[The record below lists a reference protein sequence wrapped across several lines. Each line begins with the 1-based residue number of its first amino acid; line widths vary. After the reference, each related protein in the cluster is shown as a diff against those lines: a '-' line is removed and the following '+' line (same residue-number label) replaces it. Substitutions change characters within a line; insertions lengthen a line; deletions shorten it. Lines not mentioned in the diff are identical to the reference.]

1 MLSTYR
7 APILIAIVACI
18 LATFDGCKKN
28 DSVTNPSSTALYNV
42 TATVFNPQGQPQGG
56 ATLALQNPPAEN
68 GTFTSIT
75 DSTGKATI
83 QSPSGQHT
91 LIASLGTVFQATI
104 SVNVSAS
111 ASGTVVTT
119 PMHLQQNTS
128 LGKVLVVTA
137 DAEQLE
143 DVLRVIGYTVFD
155 SVYIDTLEEMANIDS
170 TKVLNYLK
178 QYTLVFSDCD
188 GGTEGDD
195 EYAPLSRT
203 YGRYIQGGG
212 KMYGGHYNYYHLER
226 IWPPYYTQEDNQDNP
241 PADSIRIVSA
251 ALAGYV
257 GFTVA
262 SWDSSSDSRELSG
275 YEHFTDLP
283 PTSVVYA
290 TISWTNPKIAVIVEN
305 HLGSGK
311 FLWTDYHNQDI
322 KDVAHLVK
330 IVQYF
335 LLNM

>member
-1 MLSTYR
+1 MLSSYR
-7 APILIAIVACI
+7 STVAFAIVVGI
-18 LATFDGCKKN
+18 LAACSGCKKN
-28 DSVTNPSSTALYNV
+28 DSVTNPTNVALYNV

-56 ATLALQNPPAEN
+56 ATLALQNPPAES
-68 GTFTSIT
+68 GTFSATT

-83 QSPSGQHT
+83 ESPSGQHT
-91 LIASLGTVFQATI
+91 LIAKMGTVFQATL

-111 ASGTVVTT
+111 PSGNVVAT
-119 PMHLQQNTS
+119 PLHLQQNTT
-128 LGKVLVVTA
+128 LGRVLVVTA

-143 DVLRVIGYTVFD
+143 DVLRVIGYTSFD
-155 SVYIDTLEEMANIDS
+155 SVYIDTLRDQANVDS
-170 TKVLNYLK
+170 TKVLNFLK
-178 QYTLVFSDCD
+178 RSSLVFSDCD

-195 EYAPLSRT
+195 DYATLSRT
-203 YGRYIQGGG
+203 YGRYVQGGG

-226 IWPPYYTQEDNQDNP
+226 IWPPYYMMEDAQDNP
-241 PADSIRIVSA
+241 PQDSIKIVNT
-251 ALAGYV
+251 ALASYV
-257 GFTVA
+257 GFTTA
-262 SWDSSSDSRELSG
+262 SWDSSADSRELSG

-283 PTSVVYA
+283 PTSIVYA

-311 FLWTDYHNQDI
+311 YLWTDYHNQDI
-322 KDVAHLVK
+322 KDVVHLVK

>member
-1 MLSTYR
+1 MLSLYR
-7 APILIAIVACI
+7 GLTLIVIVACL
-18 LATFDGCKKN
+18 LAAFGGCKKN
-28 DSVTNPSSTALYNV
+28 DSTTNPVNTPLYNV
-42 TATVFNPQGQPQGG
+42 TATVVNPQGQPQGG
-56 ATLALQNPPAEN
+56 ATLALQNPPAES
-68 GTFTSIT
+68 GTFSAIT

-83 QSPSGQHT
+83 ESPSGQHT
-91 LIASLGTVFQATI
+91 IIASIGTVFQATLT
-104 SVNVSAS
+104 VNVSAS

-119 PMHLQQNTS
+119 PLHLQQNTT
-128 LGKVLVVTA
+128 LGRVLVVTA

-143 DVLRVIGYTVFD
+143 DVLRVIGYTAFD
-155 SVYIDTLEEMANIDS
+155 SVYIDTLEEEANIDS

-195 EYAPLSRT
+195 EYAALSRT

-226 IWPPYYTQEDNQDNP
+226 IWPPYYMLEDSQDNP
-241 PADSIRIVSA
+241 PEDSIRIVSP

-262 SWDSSSDSRELSG
+262 SWDSSGDSRELSG

-283 PTSVVYA
+283 TTSIVYA
-290 TISWTNPKIAVIVEN
+290 TISWTNPRIAVIVEN

-335 LLNM
+335 LLNL

>member
-1 MLSTYR
+1 MLSLYR
-7 APILIAIVACI
+7 SSILFAIVAGI
-18 LATFDGCKKN
+18 LAASSGCKKN
-28 DSVTNPSSTALYNV
+28 DTTTNPTTTPLYNV
-42 TATVFNPQGQPQGG
+42 TATIFNPQGQPQGG
-56 ATLALQNPPAEN
+56 ATLSLQNPPAES
-68 GTFTSIT
+68 GTFSATT

-83 QSPSGQHT
+83 ESPSGQHT
-91 LIASLGTVFQATI
+91 LIAKMGTVFQATL
-104 SVNVSAS
+104 SVNVTAS
-111 ASGTVVTT
+111 PAGNVVAT
-119 PMHLQQNTS
+119 PLHLQQNTG

-143 DVLRVIGYTVFD
+143 DVLRVIGYTAFD
-155 SVYIDTLEEMANIDS
+155 SVYIDTLADQASTDS
-170 TKVLNYLK
+170 TKLLTFLK
-178 QYTLVFSDCD
+178 QYSLVFSDCD

-195 EYAPLSRT
+195 DYAALSRT

-226 IWPPYYTQEDNQDNP
+226 IWPPYYMLEDNQSNP
-241 PADSIRIVSA
+241 PQDSIKIVNA
-251 ALAGYV
+251 ALAGFV
-257 GFTVA
+257 GFTTA
-262 SWDSSSDSRELSG
+262 SWDSSGDSRELSG

-283 PTSVVYA
+283 TNSIVYA

-305 HLGSGK
+305 HLGTGK